1 MAVVF
6 GVELG
11 TASAGW
17 PSPWPSVAVPV
28 AGGLVGGL
36 LGPLVV
42 ASYLLLAD
50 RFGPGVNTGE
60 LFSAQ
65 AICDHRCFPRPRI
78 AADGTLTVFPVKI
91 ERAGRWRFAPEA
103 GPDGDRRWFRPAD
116 GVEPGAE
123 LIEPPIVV
131 TKRPVDRPVASPA
144 ERV

>member
-1 MAVVF
+1 
-6 GVELG
+6 
-11 TASAGW
+11 
-17 PSPWPSVAVPV
+17 V

-42 ASYLLLAD
+42 ACYLLLAD
-50 RFGPGVNTGE
+50 QFGPGVNTDE

-65 AICDHRCFPRPRI
+65 AIGNYKCFLRLRI

-91 ERAGRWRFAPEA
+91 ERAVRWRFASEA
-103 GPDGDRRWFRPAD
+103 GPTGDRRWFRPAD
-116 GVEPGAE
+116 GVEPVAE

-131 TKRPVDRPVASPA
+131 TKRPVDRPVPSPA